1 MYFYVSFEM
10 QTNPLYGHVGFVSSK
25 EVRFRPV
32 ESNYRR
38 MLEDEIKRTKERNNV
53 LRPKI
58 HRGGG
63 RKSMLKTKETS
74 VRRKYA
80 HYRQVVINR
89 NLPTLTDGQTGTLC
103 AEHAD
108 R

>member
-38 MLEDEIKRTKERNNV
+38 MLEGEIKRTKERNNV

-58 HRGGG
+58 HRWG

-74 VRRKYA
+74 VIKRDA
-80 HYRQVVINR
+80 HYRRVVINR

-108 R
+108 Q